1 VNVLVAAVLST
12 KLFTLMGRN
21 KYLGMKA
28 APHPSVD
35 ESPVEDLS
43 RPRAIGD
50 RLAPQWTVRHMPIP
64 PSPPTLTMPNP
75 LGPNPL
81 GTGAL
86 GPVRVPAKDE
96 VQKLKVEFLTSLN
109 HEIRTPLTGILG
121 MTDLLAETA
130 LTPEQREYLE
140 ITRSCADT
148 LYDILSATLE
158 FAALSAGNARVE
170 RSPFQVVRAIDALAT
185 EFEAKARAKGLE
197 FELRLDHTL
206 PELISGDEVRF
217 RRLVSQLL
225 SNATKF
231 TATGQVSLTIR
242 RVRTLDERGEWLE
255 VDVTDTGIGIAA
267 EMQERIFESFEQLE
281 GGLSRQ
287 YQGLGLGLALVRE
300 LTRLLGGEIR
310 VKSELGH
317 GSSFIV
323 RLPLIPA
330 DDALGPVSTRNLR
343 AGKPRILLVEDN
355 KVSQMIVVHMLE
367 RNQFE
372 ADCADSGMAALKAAS
387 GYRYD
392 LVLMDLQM
400 PGMDGFEATHR
411 LRRLPGYENVP
422 ILALTANSSS
432 EFHELCRQHGMQAF
446 LSKPVQSQ
454 ELIKT
459 VHQYLVA

>member
-1 VNVLVAAVLST
+1 MDGHHLDNFGDASPQDDSILALEREAPPWTRRNLPVAGSP
-12 KLFTLMGRN
+12 
-21 KYLGMKA
+21 
-28 APHPSVD
+28 APIV
-35 ESPVEDLS
+35 
-43 RPRAIGD
+43 
-50 RLAPQWTVRHMPIP
+50 AP
-64 PSPPTLTMPNP
+64 
-75 LGPNPL
+75 
-81 GTGAL
+81 
-86 GPVRVPAKDE
+86 KDE
-96 VQKLKVEFLTSLN
+96 IQQLKGQFLTSLN

-121 MTDLLAETA
+121 MTDLLAETTLSA
-130 LTPEQREYLE
+130 EQREYLE

-158 FAALSAGNARVE
+158 YASLSAGNTRAE
-170 RSPFQVVRAIDALAT
+170 RSPFQVVRAVDALAA
-185 EFEAKARAKGLE
+185 EYEAKARAKGLD
-197 FELRLDHTL
+197 FELRLDRSL
-206 PELISGDEVRF
+206 PDLISGDEVRF
-217 RRLVSQLL
+217 RRLISQLL

-231 TATGQVSLTIR
+231 TATGQVSLSVR
-242 RVRTLDERGEWLE
+242 RHRELDHAGEWIE
-255 VDVTDTGIGIAA
+255 IIVADTGIGIAP
-267 EMQERIFESFEQLE
+267 EMRERIFESFEQLE

-300 LTRLLGGEIR
+300 LTELLGGDVRME
-310 VKSELGH
+310 SELGK

-330 DDALGPVSTRNLR
+330 DDALGSANPRNLR
-343 AGKPRILLVEDN
+343 QGKPRILLVEDN

-367 RNQFE
+367 RNDFE

-411 LRRLPGYENVP
+411 LRKLPGYEAVP

-432 EFHELCRQHGMQAF
+432 EFYELCRQHGMQAF

-454 ELIKT
+454 ELIQT
-459 VHQYLVA
+459 VHQYLAA